1 MVPVSLYFNFKDIL
15 RSPRIALSGK
25 KIWIFIT
32 GNLIGYL
39 FYWIISYLSL
49 VLSGY
54 NLSDAFSNFGLY
66 PHIFNI
72 GASSNSI
79 FIYSLGL
86 IVWISLLFISSTAVS
101 RVILE
106 ELNGNHLFSITDA
119 WIFSLKHWKTS
130 IFTPLTIMFIIITL
144 LILGIFFTMLS
155 SIPYAGSI
163 IYFSLFP
170 IIFFGSVFITYTAIV
185 LVNSLIYSPA
195 IIASY
200 EEDIMGTIFQSY
212 SISWAQ
218 PWRVITYNIIILIL
232 IIIGVEVFSWFCI
245 SSCSLIYFISK
256 NSFISGENLNSI
268 INLSFEL
275 VLPKNIIDNIFYIR
289 SIINIDNN
297 YLSIILNIF
306 EKQKL
311 TFGQTS
317 SLDLISS
324 MLLSSFLFIIL
335 LSIFSYALSIF
346 CVGQTISF
354 LIFKKL
360 TDDDDILKRSR
371 DNSIEDDKNEFFN
384 KNFKLHQLKNK
395 S

>member
-72 GASSNSI
+72 EASSNSI

>member
-346 CVGQTISF
+346 CAGQTISF

-371 DNSIEDDKNEFFN
+371 DNSIEDDKNELFN